1 MLGWITNTRWDIGLT
16 AQRLILG
23 IVFFAHGAQK
33 VLGLFG
39 GLGLASTVSLFESMG
54 LPAVIA
60 WSVPFIEFLGGIGLI
75 LGLYTR
81 IWALGIA
88 AIMVG
93 AISLVHAPHGFFMNW
108 FGNQT
113 GEGFEYHLL
122 VLAIAFSLMLNGG
135 GPFSLDRKRATRNL
149 SPNT

>member
-1 MLGWITNTRWDIGLT
+1 MFSWITNTRWDIGLT
-16 AQRLILG
+16 VQRLILG

-39 GLGLASTVSLFESMG
+39 GSGLANTVSFLESMG
-54 LPAVIA
+54 LPTVIA
-60 WSVPFIEFLGGIGLI
+60 WAVPLIEFLGGIGLI

-81 IWALGIA
+81 IWALGLA

-93 AISLVHAPHGFFMNW
+93 AILMVHAPHGFFMNW

-122 VLAIAFSLMLNGG
+122 ALAIAFSLMLNGG
-135 GPFSLDRKRATRNL
+135 GSFSLDRKRAINNL
-149 SPNT
+149 SPTA